1 MIDFMNKEV
10 LLKRIDELAAISGMR
25 DQGFESRSQEMFHGA
40 IDVMVVLYGPSS
52 VQLQNF
58 LKEEESIRKNYA
70 GEGGAQFRQQLT
82 RGVLKNLKSAIE
94 TGIIESLQK
103 SITGEVLSDFLQL
116 ARTVFDEKGDNA
128 KNVASVLVA
137 ALFEDTLRRIAILN
151 GIPHI
156 EKLQDVIIELKN
168 KSLLKGSQV
177 GIASSYLSFRNN
189 ALHAQWDK
197 IERESVA
204 SALGFCEQLMLK
216 EIV

>member
-1 MIDFMNKEV
+1 MDKEA
-10 LLKRIDELAAISGMR
+10 LLKRIDELSAISGGR
-25 DQGFESRSQEMFHGA
+25 NEGFESRIQEMFHGA
-40 IDVMVVLYGPSS
+40 VDIMMILYGPSS

-58 LKEEESIRKNYA
+58 LKEEESIRQKYV
-70 GEGGAQFRQQLT
+70 GEGGAEFRQQLT
-82 RGVLKNLKSAIE
+82 RGVLKNMKAAIE

-128 KNVASVLVA
+128 KNVASVLAA

-156 EKLQDVIIELKN
+156 EKLQDVITELKN

-177 GIASSYLSFRNN
+177 GIANSYLNFRNN

-197 IERESVA
+197 IEREAVA
-204 SALGFCEQLMLK
+204 SVLGFCEQLMLK
-216 EIV
+216 EIA

>member
-1 MIDFMNKEV
+1 MDKEI
-10 LLKRIDELAAISGMR
+10 LLKRIDELSAISGAR
-25 DQGFESRSQEMFHGA
+25 NEGFESRIQEMFHGA
-40 IDVMVVLYGPSS
+40 VDIMMVLYGPSS

-58 LKEEESIRKNYA
+58 LKEEESIRQNYVGA
-70 GEGGAQFRQQLT
+70 GGAEFRQQLT
-82 RGVLKNLKSAIE
+82 RGVLKNLKAAIE

-128 KNVASVLVA
+128 KNVASVLAA

-156 EKLQDVIIELKN
+156 EKLQDVITELKN

-177 GIASSYLSFRNN
+177 GIANSYLNFRNN
-189 ALHAQWDK
+189 ALPAQWDK
-197 IERESVA
+197 LERESVA
-204 SALGFCEQLMLK
+204 SVLGFCEHLMLK
-216 EIV
+216 EIA

>member
-1 MIDFMNKEV
+1 MDKES
-10 LLKRIDELAAISGMR
+10 LLKRIDELSAISGTR
-25 DQGFESRSQEMFHGA
+25 NEGFESRIQEMFHGA
-40 IDVMVVLYGPSS
+40 LDIMVLLYGSGS

-58 LKEEESIRKNYA
+58 LKEEESIRQNYVGSA
-70 GEGGAQFRQQLT
+70 GAEFRQQLT
-82 RGVLKNLKSAIE
+82 RGVLKNLKAAID

-103 SITGEVLSDFLQL
+103 SVTGEVLSDFLQL

-128 KNVASVLVA
+128 KNVASVLAA

-156 EKLQDVIIELKN
+156 EKLQDVITELKN
-168 KSLLKGSQV
+168 RGLLKGSQV
-177 GIASSYLSFRNN
+177 GIANSYLNFRNN

-204 SALGFCEQLMLK
+204 SVLGFCEQLMIK
-216 EIV
+216 EIA